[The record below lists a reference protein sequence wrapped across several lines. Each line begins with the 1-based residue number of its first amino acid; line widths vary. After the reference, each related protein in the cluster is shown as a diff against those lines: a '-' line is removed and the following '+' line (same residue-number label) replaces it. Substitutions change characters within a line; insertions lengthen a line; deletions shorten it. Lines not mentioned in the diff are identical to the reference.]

1 MDRTFHE
8 KVVQALA
15 LEPQSIAGDG
25 VAVSGAT
32 VLVPDKARG
41 LVFQVAYGDPGD
53 TKSSELSIAVE
64 GSKDGGTTWE
74 DVQDKDSSDLV
85 FDTIAVT
92 GSATGAGAGTVLGT
106 VPVERLDYNAY
117 RIEVTNTNTKDAV
130 IVGAV
135 ALRVDTLDRPTGQAD
150 GLLAKVL
157 PDGTEL

>member
-15 LEPQSIAGDG
+15 FEPQSVAGDG

-32 VLVPDKARG
+32 VLAPADGRK
-41 LVFQVAYGDPGD
+41 LVFQIAYGDPGNGN
-53 TKSSELSIAVE
+53 TSELSIAVE
-64 GSKDGGTTWE
+64 GSEDGGTTWE
-74 DVQDKDSSDLV
+74 DVQDKDAADLV
-85 FDTIAVT
+85 FDTITVT
-92 GSATGAGAGTVLGT
+92 GSATGAGAGVVLGT
-106 VPVERLDYNAY
+106 IPTERLKYNAY
-117 RIEVTNTNTKDAV
+117 RIEVTNTNLETAC

-135 ALRVDTLDRPTGQAD
+135 ALRVDTLDKPTGQLD